1 LKGQW
6 NQGTISGTLEK
17 GLISLRQSPGSAGG
31 DNCFSQEVDME
42 KESSR
47 AKKKGRSFRDR
58 LGIFGPAILI
68 TILGFIAAYP
78 FVQPAPPRKIT
89 IGTGDPSGA
98 YYAFAQRYRE
108 ILAREGITLEIRS
121 TAGSVENIKLLEVK
135 EGGVDIAFVQG
146 GIGEPSA
153 QPGLRSL
160 GSLYFEPLWV
170 FYQRGLP
177 VKRLPDLRGKRI
189 AVGPAESG
197 VNAIATKLLAANGV
211 NPQTAALLPLGGEKA
226 VEALREKRADAAFFV
241 LSPQSSLIQ
250 NLFSLKGID
259 ILSFERGEAY
269 QRANRFLSLLK
280 LPEGVMDFEKNLP
293 DRDIQLIAPAANLV
307 IRQDFHPALVDLL
320 MGTAMEVHGA
330 PGLFQEL
337 NEFPSQ
343 KYLDFPLHKEA
354 QRFFQSGPTFLKK
367 YLPFW
372 AAVFIERAKV
382 MFLPLF
388 TLLLPLGRLFLPGF
402 RWRMRSRIYRWYRN
416 LEEIDFQGH
425 QSTSSDEIRS
435 CILELEKIDGEVL
448 HVSVP
453 LSYAGEL
460 YSLRTHIAHVQESLR
475 RAEAGLRGEGK

>member
-1 LKGQW
+1 LK
-6 NQGTISGTLEK
+6 
-17 GLISLRQSPGSAGG
+17 QSPGSAGG
-31 DNCFSQEVDME
+31 EDCFSQEVDME
-42 KESSR
+42 KGSSR
-47 AKKKGRSFRDR
+47 AKKKGRSFKDR

-108 ILAREGITLEIRS
+108 LLAKEGITLEIRS
-121 TAGSVENIKLLEVK
+121 TAGSVENVKLLEAK

-146 GIGEPSA
+146 GIGDPAA
-153 QPGLRSL
+153 QPELRSL

-170 FYQRGLP
+170 FYQRDLKI
-177 VKRLPDLRGKRI
+177 KRLPDLRGKRI
-189 AVGPAESG
+189 AVGPEESG
-197 VNAIATKLLAANGV
+197 VKAIAAKLLAANGV
-211 NPQTAALLPLGGEKA
+211 TAQTAALLPHGGEKA

-241 LSPQSSLIQ
+241 LSPKSSLIQ
-250 NLFSLKGID
+250 NLFSVKGID
-259 ILSFERGEAY
+259 LLSFERGEAY

-280 LPEGVMDFEKNLP
+280 LPEGVMDFEKNSP
-293 DRDIQLIAPAANLV
+293 DRDIRLLAAAANLV
-307 IRQDFHPALVDLL
+307 VRQDFHPALADLL
-320 MGTAMEVHGA
+320 IGVAMEVHGA
-330 PGLFQEL
+330 PGLFQDL

-354 QRFFQSGPTFLKK
+354 QRFFRTGPTFLKK

-388 TLLLPLGRLFLPGF
+388 TLLLPLVRLFPPGF
-402 RWRMRSRIYRWYRN
+402 RWRMRSRIYQWYRN
-416 LEEIDFQGH
+416 LEEGDFQGH
-425 QSTSSDEIRS
+425 QSTAPEEVHSF
-435 CILELEKIDGEVL
+435 ILGLDKLAAEVR
-448 HVSVP
+448 HVAVP

-460 YSLRTHIAHVQESLR
+460 YSLRVHIAHVQESLR
-475 RAEAGLRGEGK
+475 KAEAVLRGEGK